1 MTIPFWCLLI
11 AVLIP
16 YVLAF
21 TAAYHKSRQFG
32 SVDNNQ
38 PRAQGAALT
47 GTGARVWAAQQNAWE
62 ALAVFTAAVLVA
74 HFAGADPRLSAIAA
88 ELFIVARIL
97 HAIFYATDLATLR
110 SLAFMVAFGSCLWLF
125 WLAISA
131 G

>member
-21 TAAYHKSRQFG
+21 TAAYHKTQQFG

-38 PRAQGAALT
+38 PRVQGAALT

-62 ALAVFTAAVLVA
+62 ALAVFTAAVGVA
-74 HFAGADPRLSAIAA
+74 HFAGADPGRSALAA

-125 WLAISA
+125 WLAIA
-131 G
+131 AA